1 MARKNRLGI
10 RDFLMLQIF
19 LINMEIVKQLRV
31 ESGVI
36 VGMDAAGREVCRF
49 SDYSAAK
56 MGFPMSD
63 GSEKPLFVF
72 VEKSAFDSLSVSTS
86 PQWVTV
92 VDNSNMDLS
101 DAERVKTTDRETEQ
115 RGENPSRKIRKMSIR
130 TYPARRIQN
139 INGTNQYRIVCND
152 ATIYVPDGVYAP
164 SVRSVTVYRNDFLY
178 AVPMS
183 LGRLPHDMRYG
194 RSGHSAFSLVYAIRL
209 HGDDR
214 WKVGYSRDGLCA
226 IEESLKH
233 PDSNS
238 FFKSLQR
245 NGLRNAIIY
254 ISPMIRV
261 QELTEKR
268 AELNRHLIGNGR
280 NTYLYR
286 RDDKDFVSDTMNY
299 TPLVGF
305 EYKKGEVTHRVE
317 TDNIMCGIYELYT
330 SNNWKG
336 EWLRIELI

>member
-1 MARKNRLGI
+1 
-10 RDFLMLQIF
+10 
-19 LINMEIVKQLRV
+19 
-31 ESGVI
+31 
-36 VGMDAAGREVCRF
+36 
-49 SDYSAAK
+49 
-56 MGFPMSD
+56 MSD
-63 GSEKPLFVF
+63 GSDKPLFVF
-72 VEKSAFDSLSVSTS
+72 VDESAFASLSVSTS

-115 RGENPSRKIRKMSIR
+115 RGENPSRKSRKTNIR
-130 TYPARRIQN
+130 TYPAKRIEN
-139 INGTNQYRIVCND
+139 LSGTNQYRIVCD
-152 ATIYVPDGVYAP
+152 DRTLYVPDGVYAP
-164 SVRSVTVYRNDFLY
+164 SVRSVTFFGNDFLY

-226 IEESLKH
+226 IEEALKH

-245 NGLRNAIIY
+245 NGLRNAEIF
-254 ISPMIRV
+254 ISSFVRDN
-261 QELTEKR
+261 ELTEKR
-268 AELNRHLIGNGR
+268 AKLNRWIIENHGK
-280 NTYLYR
+280 TYLYI
-286 RDDKDFVSDTMNY
+286 RDEKDFVSDTMNY

-305 EYKKGEVTHRVE
+305 VYKKGEVIHRVE
-317 TDNIMCGIYELYT
+317 TNNIMGDIYKLYAT
-330 SNNWKG
+330 DYWNG
-336 EWLRIELI
+336 ERLIIKLI

>member
-1 MARKNRLGI
+1 
-10 RDFLMLQIF
+10 
-19 LINMEIVKQLRV
+19 MEMVTQLR
-31 ESGVI
+31 EEGGVI

-49 SDYSAAK
+49 SDYSAAM

-63 GSEKPLFVF
+63 GSERPLFVF
-72 VEKSAFDSLSVSTS
+72 VDKSAFASLSVSTS

-92 VDNSNMDLS
+92 VDNSKEDLS
-101 DAERVKTTDRETEQ
+101 DANRVKTTHREIVHT
-115 RGENPSRKIRKMSIR
+115 GANPRKKTNIT
-130 TYPARRIQN
+130 TYPAKYVQN
-139 INGTNQYRIVCND
+139 ILGTQQYRIVCD
-152 ATIYVPDGVYAP
+152 DRILYVPDGVLVT
-164 SVRSVTVYRNDFLY
+164 SVRSVTFFGNDFLY
-178 AVPMS
+178 AVPKS

-194 RSGHSAFSLVYAIRL
+194 RSGHSALSLVYAIRL

-245 NGLRNAIIY
+245 NGLRGARIY
-254 ISPMIRV
+254 ISSFVREN
-261 QELTEKR
+261 ELIEKR
-268 AELNRHLIGNGR
+268 AELNSTIIGNNGK
-280 NTYLYR
+280 TYLYS
-286 RDDKDFVSDTMNY
+286 RDDDEFVSDIKNY

-305 EYKKGEVTHRVE
+305 EYKEDGVSYRVE
-317 TDNIMCGIYELYT
+317 TDNIMGDIYGLYT

-336 EWLRIELI
+336 NSLKIKLV

>member
-1 MARKNRLGI
+1 MS
-10 RDFLMLQIF
+10 QIF
-19 LINMEIVKQLRV
+19 LNDMETVTQLRA
-31 ESGVI
+31 ESGLI
-36 VGMDAAGREVCRF
+36 VGMDSAGREVCRF
-49 SDYSAAK
+49 SDYSSAQ

-72 VEKSAFDSLSVSTS
+72 VEKSAFASLSVSTS

-92 VDNSNMDLS
+92 VDNSKADLS
-101 DAERVKTTDRETEQ
+101 DAERVNTTNRETKHY
-115 RGENPSRKIRKMSIR
+115 GETHRRKTNIR
-130 TYPARRIQN
+130 TYHAKYVQN
-139 INGTNQYRIVCND
+139 ILGTNQYRIICD
-152 ATIYVPDGVYAP
+152 DRTLYVPDGVYAP
-164 SVRSVTVYRNDFLY
+164 SVRSVTFFGNDFLY

-194 RSGHSAFSLVYAIRL
+194 RSGQSAFSLVYAIHL

-226 IEESLKH
+226 IEEALKH

-245 NGLRNAIIY
+245 NGLRNAKIY
-254 ISPMIRV
+254 ISPMIRD

-305 EYKKGEVTHRVE
+305 VYKKGEVTHRVE

-336 EWLRIELI
+336 EWLKIELI

>member
-1 MARKNRLGI
+1 
-10 RDFLMLQIF
+10 MLQIF
-19 LINMEIVKQLRV
+19 LINMETVTQLRA

-36 VGMDAAGREVCRF
+36 VGMDSAGREVCRF

-72 VEKSAFDSLSVSTS
+72 VDESAFASLSVSTS

-115 RGENPSRKIRKMSIR
+115 RGENPSRKMSIR

-164 SVRSVTVYRNDFLY
+164 SVRSVTLFRNNFLY

-194 RSGHSAFSLVYAIRL
+194 RSGQSAFSLVYAIRL

-226 IEESLKH
+226 IEEALKH

-245 NGLRNAIIY
+245 NGLQNAMIY
-254 ISPMIRV
+254 ISPMIRD

-268 AELNRHLIGNGR
+268 AELNRYLIDNGR

-305 EYKKGEVTHRVE
+305 EYKKGEVIHRVE
-317 TDNIMCGIYELYT
+317 TNNIMGDIYKLYAT
-330 SNNWKG
+330 DYWKG
-336 EWLRIELI
+336 EWLIIKLI

>member
-1 MARKNRLGI
+1 MSRKYRLRR
-10 RDFLMLQIF
+10 RDFLMSQIF
-19 LINMEIVKQLRV
+19 LNNMETVTQLRLD
-31 ESGVI
+31 SGVI

-49 SDYSAAK
+49 SDYSSAK

-72 VEKSAFDSLSVSTS
+72 VDESAFPSLSVSTS

-92 VDNSNMDLS
+92 VDNSNMDLT

-115 RGENPSRKIRKMSIR
+115 SGENPSRKMKFR

-152 ATIYVPDGVYAP
+152 VTIYVPDGVYAP

-194 RSGHSAFSLVYAIRL
+194 RSGQSAFSLVYAIRL
-209 HGDDR
+209 HGDDK

-226 IEESLKH
+226 IEETLKH

-245 NGLRNAIIY
+245 NGLRNAIIF
-254 ISPMIRV
+254 ISHMVRE

-268 AELNRHLIGNGR
+268 AELNRYLIGNGGQ
-280 NTYLYR
+280 TYLYR

-305 EYKKGEVTHRVE
+305 EYKKGEVIHRVE
-317 TDNIMCGIYELYT
+317 TDNIMGSIYELYT
-330 SNNWKG
+330 SKNWKG
-336 EWLRIELI
+336 ESLKIKLI